1 MATRTPQR
9 QESGRGFVD
18 KEWVCE
24 HGRQV
29 GLYPKSHSFFF
40 KMSCLTMTSYIL
52 EVIAVVSA

>member
-9 QESGRGFVD
+9 QESGFVD

-29 GLYPKSHSFFF
+29 GLYPKSHSYLSL
-40 KMSCLTMTSYIL
+40 KCL
-52 EVIAVVSA
+52 V